1 VLRSAQV
8 FPPAHPTTR
17 LCLDLLGEYV
27 EAAGPAAPVRVLD
40 LGCGSG
46 VLLLAAAA
54 LSLGPG
60 LGVDLSRRAVLVSRD
75 NARANGLAGAVH
87 LVQGSSHCLR
97 GPFDLILAN
106 LPFTVQLEL
115 VAELVRL
122 AEPRGRLILS
132 GFKDIQGAELEAQY
146 QQAGWRP
153 TRRLLR
159 EEWVIELPPDR
170 GFTWVGWRLEP
181 ITG

>member
-8 FPPAHPTTR
+8 FPPGHPTTR
-17 LCLDLLGEYV
+17 LCLDLLREYV
-27 EAAGPAAPVRVLD
+27 EAEGPAAPVRVLD

-54 LSLGPG
+54 LGLKPG

-75 NARANGLAGAVH
+75 NARANGLAGVVH

-97 GPFDLILAN
+97 GTFDLILAN
-106 LPFTVQLEL
+106 LPLTVQLEL

-122 AEPRGRLILS
+122 AGPRGRLS
-132 GFKDIQGAELEAQY
+132 GCGEA
-146 QQAGWRP
+146 P
-153 TRRLLR
+153 TDAAD
-159 EEWVIELPPDR
+159 PAA
-170 GFTWVGWRLEP
+170 
-181 ITG
+181 